1 MEAVGDVALCC
12 EADHRIHHV
21 AATSHDEAD
30 VLCALQDLRCGF
42 DEVLTA
48 LLHRDTSEEGDD
60 LVADTSA
67 VGECEDRGCQ
77 WRDRIVH
84 GRDLG
89 WILVILLDDG
99 TAGEIADGDDVVSV
113 VHPVHLDTEYRGV
126 HIATTAVEV
135 RGVDVYDEGLTGDL
149 LGMDPRWISQ
159 PVV

>member
-1 MEAVGDVALCC
+1 M
-12 EADHRIHHV
+12 
-21 AATSHDEAD
+21 
-30 VLCALQDLRCGF
+30 
-42 DEVLTA
+42 
-48 LLHRDTSEEGDD
+48 
-60 LVADTSA
+60 
-67 VGECEDRGCQ
+67 
-77 WRDRIVH
+77 H

-99 TAGEIADGDDVVSV
+99 TAGEIADGDDVVCV
-113 VHPVHLDTEYRGV
+113 VHPVHLDAEDRGV

>member
-1 MEAVGDVALCC
+1 M
-12 EADHRIHHV
+12 
-21 AATSHDEAD
+21 
-30 VLCALQDLRCGF
+30 
-42 DEVLTA
+42 
-48 LLHRDTSEEGDD
+48 
-60 LVADTSA
+60 
-67 VGECEDRGCQ
+67 
-77 WRDRIVH
+77 H

-99 TAGEIADGDDVVSV
+99 AAGEIADGDDVVSV
-113 VHPVHLDTEYRGV
+113 VHPVHLDTEDRGV

>member
-1 MEAVGDVALCC
+1 M
-12 EADHRIHHV
+12 
-21 AATSHDEAD
+21 
-30 VLCALQDLRCGF
+30 
-42 DEVLTA
+42 
-48 LLHRDTSEEGDD
+48 
-60 LVADTSA
+60 
-67 VGECEDRGCQ
+67 
-77 WRDRIVH
+77 H

-113 VHPVHLDTEYRGV
+113 VQPVHLDTEYRGV